1 MGISLCN
8 RHGELRSLPLKTM
21 GGWSTYWRRLHAV
34 FGFVQ
39 SWSKK
44 MRGRHPIYCNFLMIN
59 HAMELDTNPY
69 IYIYA
74 DLAYQRGVNQ
84 RQYWHV
90 ISSCWGVYLPAKA
103 FSNKHRQKMLL
114 PEPAKRASN
123 RLFQP
128 TRIATSTDRL
138 LIGMP
143 EMRLKLRDFK
153 NGMASFLKINMEQQM
168 DGENDLH
175 TKIEGSSFTSAGPF
189 QGTCSGGVRQPFAPA
204 ANFGRR
210 LLRVPPPINLSTNH
224 GSMYKH
230 VYNIYIYTYTYTYIN
245 TYIHICIYA
254 YEYLY
259 LSLIYIYIYIIANT
273 TTPKSPWSTPSNES
287 NVWNGPISSGCDH
300 FDDKTWQNL
309 HVCWIN
315 SRCSRVC
322 SNFCW

>member
-1 MGISLCN
+1 
-8 RHGELRSLPLKTM
+8 
-21 GGWSTYWRRLHAV
+21 
-34 FGFVQ
+34 
-39 SWSKK
+39 
-44 MRGRHPIYCNFLMIN
+44 
-59 HAMELDTNPY
+59 
-69 IYIYA
+69 
-74 DLAYQRGVNQ
+74 
-84 RQYWHV
+84 
-90 ISSCWGVYLPAKA
+90 
-103 FSNKHRQKMLL
+103 MLL

-230 VYNIYIYTYTYTYIN
+230 VYI
-245 TYIHICIYA
+245 
-254 YEYLY
+254 
-259 LSLIYIYIYIIANT
+259 IYIYIHIHIHT
-273 TTPKSPWSTPSNES
+273 
-287 NVWNGPISSGCDH
+287 
-300 FDDKTWQNL
+300 
-309 HVCWIN
+309 
-315 SRCSRVC
+315 
-322 SNFCW
+322 